1 MFRPLRIFRFLRI
14 TLYLVLVLTPPHKLL
29 SFTPRSVESFLCTKL
44 NSFQTYSEKDISYVR
59 SSTQILV
66 S

>member
-1 MFRPLRIFRFLRI
+1 M
-14 TLYLVLVLTPPHKLL
+14 LVLTPTQAFTPR
-29 SFTPRSVESFLCTKL
+29 SFTPRSVKSFFYVPQFIL
-44 NSFQTYSEKDISYVR
+44 NSFQTYSEKDIAYVR